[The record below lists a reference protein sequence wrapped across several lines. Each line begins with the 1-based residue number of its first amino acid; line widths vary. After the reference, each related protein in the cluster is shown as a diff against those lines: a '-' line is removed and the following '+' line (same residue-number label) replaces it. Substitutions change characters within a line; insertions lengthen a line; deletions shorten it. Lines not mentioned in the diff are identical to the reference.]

1 VDIPV
6 IVIYKRTMEHL
17 LRQMRGGRKIK
28 VAIRPVLQHLPLVH
42 HPPASPPPLDPRRAK
57 EYGTPATPTSAS
69 CRRYRPVVRGPG
81 PRGGR
86 APLDARRR
94 LLLALPALDV
104 DAGAAVSTPTE
115 HKQYRRAAGAGEHE
129 PGPRASE
136 TSEILQVG
144 TFFRAGVLGK
154 LETLSLCECKWVN
167 DHVVASMLAAMR
179 AAELHG
185 SPILLRR
192 VDLSWTAIS
201 DEAVV
206 LLAQATSETLISLR
220 ARGCALPDGKRSL
233 SNRSLSALGG
243 CKKLEEVKLFDYALI
258 QDHSVSALAGG
269 GCPLRTLSLP
279 ACYALTGEG
288 IAGVQAGLAWRTTLT
303 ALDVSRNP
311 HITDAFLRTSSLH
324 FACLRAM
331 RVNGCALVTD
341 GGVLHLALHAHHL
354 EAVGMA
360 SCPQITDAAVEALV
374 QHAAHRL
381 TRVELGGCDVS
392 DVGVSLLLNKFCVLK
407 HLDVTA
413 CLRITDQPLLS
424 WTGRSLPTSPLPYP
438 SLFPLCLGLER
449 IARIMC
455 SNCKRAREQEA
466 LIEVSRACFCAAVA

>member
-28 VAIRPVLQHLPLVH
+28 VAIRPVLQHLPLVY
-42 HPPASPPPLDPRRAK
+42 HPPASPPPQDLRIAG
-57 EYGTPATPTSAS
+57 EYGTPATPPSAS
-69 CRRYRPVVRGPG
+69 CRRYSPVVVVRGPG

-94 LLLALPALDV
+94 LLLALPALNV
-104 DAGAAVSTPTE
+104 NAEAAVSPRTE
-115 HKQYRRAAGAGEHE
+115 HKQYRRAAGAVGHE
-129 PGPRASE
+129 PDPRPSE

-179 AAELHG
+179 ACADLHG

-192 VDLSWTAIS
+192 VDLSWTGIS

-206 LLAQATSETLISLR
+206 LLAEATSETLISLR

-243 CKKLEEVKLFDYALI
+243 CKKLSEVKLYDYALI
-258 QDHSVSALAGG
+258 EDHSVSALAAG

-288 IAGVQAGLAWRTTLT
+288 VAGVQAGLAWRTTLT

-311 HITDAFLRTSSLH
+311 HITDNFLRTSSLH

-341 GGVLHLALHAHHL
+341 GGVLHLALHAQHL

-392 DVGVSLLLNKFCVLK
+392 DVSISLLLNKCCALK

-413 CLRITDQPLLS
+413 CLRVTDRPLLS
-424 WTGRSLPTSPLPYP
+424 WTGRSVSHLSPPLPSRTPRY
-438 SLFPLCLGLER
+438 SRCALVWRGLYG
-449 IARIMC
+449 
-455 SNCKRAREQEA
+455 
-466 LIEVSRACFCAAVA
+466 